1 MNNAIQP
8 ATSNETNNAYIARA
22 MKYTQPKDMTEIER
36 DCHIAIRN
44 QFRVFVE
51 ETGAPSVNKATPEQL
66 RQAIESTCTYVRGG
80 VAYDGGKKLS
90 TADQVVVSA
99 WALRFEANVVAKSE
113 EITVGRAIEKYII
126 ADFDFE
132 ANSGKKKAAAP
143 KAAKS
148 KGVAPTAAKPQPAVA
163 VFGEWTERL
172 DLNEQLLFH
181 GAEPVSLVA
190 DLLEAWNRGGEFR
203 LMVKR
208 STAMAVK
215 VETLDEQAD
224 RQTLVAFDV
233 NGKKVGMAYMDK
245 LTQYFTV
252 VEKNA

>member
-8 ATSNETNNAYIARA
+8 ATSNETNNVYIARA

-99 WALRFEANVVAKSE
+99 WALRFECNVVAKE
-113 EITVGRAIEKYII
+113 ENITVGRAIEKYVI

-132 ANSGKKKAAAP
+132 ANCGKKKAAP
-143 KAAKS
+143 IKATPAK
-148 KGVAPTAAKPQPAVA
+148 KQPVESVPA
-163 VFGEWTERL
+163 VFGEWAERL
-172 DLNEQLLFH
+172 DLIPQLEFH
-181 GAEPVSLVA
+181 GADSPERVA
-190 DLLEAWNRGGEFR
+190 ELLEAWNQGGEFR

-208 STAMAVK
+208 STALALK
-215 VETLDEQAD
+215 VSTLDEQAN

-252 VEKNA
+252 VEKQA

>member
-1 MNNAIQP
+1 MTTVSMEPDPQNP
-8 ATSNETNNAYIARA
+8 TNNDYVARA
-22 MKYTQPKDMTEIER
+22 MKHTQPKEMDEKQR

-44 QFRVFVE
+44 LFREFVT
-51 ETGAPSVNKATPEQL
+51 ETGAASINKATTEQL
-66 RQAIESTCTYVRGG
+66 KSAIEQTMVYVKNGT
-80 VAYDGGKKLS
+80 AYEGKKFPVNEQIIV
-90 TADQVVVSA
+90 AA
-99 WALRFEANVVAKSE
+99 WALRFEANVVAKAE

-132 ANSGKKKAAAP
+132 ANSGKKKSAAP

-148 KGVAPTAAKPQPAVA
+148 KGVAPVAAKAQPLAA
-163 VFGEWTERL
+163 VFGEWAERL
-172 DLNEQLLFH
+172 DLNEQLIFH

-190 DLLEAWNRGGEFR
+190 DLLEAWNQGGEFR

>member
-8 ATSNETNNAYIARA
+8 ATSNETNNVYIARA

-44 QFRVFVE
+44 QFRGFIE

-66 RQAIESTCTYVRGG
+66 KAAIEQTCTYVRGG
-80 VAYDGGKKLS
+80 VAYDGGKKLT
-90 TADQVVVSA
+90 TADQVVVAA
-99 WALRFEANVVAKSE
+99 WALRFECNVVSKAE
-113 EITVGRAIEKYII
+113 GVTVGRAIEKYVI

-132 ANSGKKKAAAP
+132 ANSGKKKAAPVKATPAKKQPVEAAP
-143 KAAKS
+143 
-148 KGVAPTAAKPQPAVA
+148 A
-163 VFGEWTERL
+163 VFGEWVERL
-172 DLNEQLLFH
+172 DLIPQLEFH
-181 GAEPVSLVA
+181 GADSPERVA
-190 DLLEAWNRGGEFR
+190 ELLEAWNQGGEFR
-203 LMVKR
+203 LLVKR
-208 STAMAVK
+208 STALALK
-215 VETLDEQAD
+215 VSTLDEQAN

-252 VEKNA
+252 VEKQA